1 MRIKGNVNFERS
13 GIAQSIGA
21 MHLNSEIFAIMGE
34 NIMGFDKVGYQRKEA
49 VVSSF
54 AEMIGVHALSE
65 TVDDKVGRLAPT
77 KNPLDFAINGKGYFQ
92 VLTQTGVINM
102 TRDGRFQLNK
112 DDELVNLSG
121 DNVLSDNGMKIKLP
135 FFPEKLDEIKVS
147 KDGILSIL
155 NKTTGQMEYV
165 ATIGIATKNGEKV
178 EDKNVVQAH
187 VESSN
192 VDLATEFMALIPYK
206 RNFEANAKMY
216 TIQKNNL
223 TRVIQQLGS

>member
-1 MRIKGNVNFERS
+1 
-13 GIAQSIGA
+13 
-21 MHLNSEIFAIMGE
+21 
-34 NIMGFDKVGYQRKEA
+34 
-49 VVSSF
+49 
-54 AEMIGVHALSE
+54 
-65 TVDDKVGRLAPT
+65 
-77 KNPLDFAINGKGYFQ
+77 
-92 VLTQTGVINM
+92 
-102 TRDGRFQLNK
+102 
-112 DDELVNLSG
+112 
-121 DNVLSDNGMKIKLP
+121 
-135 FFPEKLDEIKVS
+135 
-147 KDGILSIL
+147 
-155 NKTTGQMEYV
+155 MEYV

>member
-1 MRIKGNVNFERS
+1 MKINGGIRFVER
-13 GIAQSIGA
+13 GITASLRA
-21 MHLNSEIFAIMGE
+21 MHVDSELIAVANE
-34 NIMGFDKVGYQRKEA
+34 NITGFDKVGYQRKEA

-112 DDELVNLSG
+112 DGELVNLSG